1 MSGMVST
8 ELQQRP
14 AVIALKRPIQW
25 GAYLDKVGAWVLALL
40 WIAPLLFAA
49 WAAFRTPEAALNF
62 DWERGWSLENFATA
76 WQRAPWLQYFVNTV
90 VLVTVILIGQ
100 FILCTFAAFAFAR
113 FQFKGS
119 GLLFSLV
126 LLQLFILPEVL
137 IVENY
142 AMVSRLGVM
151 DSVWGM
157 ALPYMASAFGVFL
170 LRQNFKQIPR
180 ELEDAARVE
189 GCSWL
194 QVLWR
199 VYVPLAK
206 PIYVAYALVSVS
218 THWNNFLWP
227 LVISSSDQTRP
238 LTVGLSLFG
247 APESGV
253 SIALISA
260 ATLMTVTP
268 LLTGFLLFQRHFIQ
282 AFLRA
287 GIR

>member
-1 MSGMVST
+1 MKTSVTVTGV
-8 ELQQRP
+8 RP
-14 AVIALKRPIQW
+14 RAW
-25 GAYLDKVGAWVLALL
+25 GAFIDQMGALLLAFL
-40 WIAPLLFAA
+40 WIAPLFFAV
-49 WAAFRTPEAALNF
+49 WAAFRTPEAALQW
-62 DWERGWSLENFATA
+62 DWRQGWSLSNFKTA
-76 WQRAPWLQYFVNTV
+76 WQQAPWLQYLFNTT
-90 VLVTVILIGQ
+90 VLVGVILVGQ
-100 FILCTFAAFAFAR
+100 FVLCTLAAFAFAR
-113 FQFKGS
+113 FSFRGRD
-119 GLLFSLV
+119 LLFSII

-142 AMVSRLGVM
+142 AMVSRLGLV
-151 DSVWGM
+151 DTILGM
-157 ALPYMASAFGVFL
+157 GLPYMASAFGVFL
-170 LRQNFKQIPR
+170 LRQHFKQIPR

-189 GCSWL
+189 GCGWFG
-194 QVLWR
+194 VLWH

-227 LVISSSDQTRP
+227 LVMSSSHHTRP

-260 ATLMTVTP
+260 ATLMMIAP
-268 LLTGFLLFQRHFIQ
+268 LLIGFLLFQRHFIQ